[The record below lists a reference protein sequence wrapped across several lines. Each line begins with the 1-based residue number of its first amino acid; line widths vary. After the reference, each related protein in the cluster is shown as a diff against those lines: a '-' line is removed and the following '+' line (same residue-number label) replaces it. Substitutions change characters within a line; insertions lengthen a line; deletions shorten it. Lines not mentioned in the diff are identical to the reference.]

1 MCLILNSEV
10 CWSEEFERQ
19 QTLSEEELAKWIPK
33 NRRNLPAAER
43 ALYQKSK
50 PLFTSREGNRSRYKA
65 DGWNKE
71 GKVTY
76 LKYLK
81 ALRELFAAKEF
92 YDSLL
97 VAWEQY
103 LEDHKGDL
111 GKQYSKKKAAVPV
124 EEDEAEKDEE
134 YDQLQSKLSVMP
146 WNEDFVGDLP
156 WKKKS
161 ATRNLIGGYR

>member
-1 MCLILNSEV
+1 M
-10 CWSEEFERQ
+10 
-19 QTLSEEELAKWIPK
+19 AKWIPK

-43 ALYQKSK
+43 SLYQKSK
-50 PLFTSREGNRSRYKA
+50 PLFTSREGNYKA

-97 VAWEQY
+97 VACLISSYNVTTQRVVVVRVVGMR
-103 LEDHKGDL
+103 KGRR
-111 GKQYSKKKAAVPV
+111 KVVAMRRRRRS
-124 EEDEAEKDEE
+124 
-134 YDQLQSKLSVMP
+134 
-146 WNEDFVGDLP
+146 W
-156 WKKKS
+156 
-161 ATRNLIGGYR
+161 